1 MLIESIIQY
10 SLVFKLNK
18 ASSLKSSAGIEQ
30 VLSLGK
36 KVSNKY
42 LSIYFLVSSNVS
54 KSGKKV
60 AVVVGKKAHA
70 QANMRNKIKRL
81 MRECLRESDELEKF
95 SSGNI
100 IINYHSKDFPNF
112 SLLQKNIKT
121 LFLSLYKKVSS

>member
-10 SLVFKLNK
+10 RLVFKLNK
-18 ASSLKSSAGIEQ
+18 ASSLKSSAEIEQ
-30 VLSLGK
+30 VLALGK

-42 LSIYFLVSSNVS
+42 LSIYFLVSRNLS

-81 MRECLRESDELEKF
+81 IRECLRESDELEKF
-95 SSGNI
+95 ISGYI
-100 IINYHSKDFPNF
+100 ILNYHSKDVPNF

>member
-10 SLVFKLNK
+10 RLVFKLNK
-18 ASSLKSSAGIEQ
+18 ASSLKSSAEIEQ
-30 VLSLGK
+30 VLALGK
-36 KVSNKY
+36 KVSDKY
-42 LSIYFLVSSNVS
+42 LSIYFLVSRNLS

-70 QANMRNKIKRL
+70 QANTRNKIKRL

-95 SSGNI
+95 ISGYI
-100 IINYHSKDFPNF
+100 ILNYHSKDVPNF
-112 SLLQKNIKT
+112 SLLQKSIKT

>member
-1 MLIESIIQY
+1 MLIKSIIQY
-10 SLVFKLNK
+10 KLVFKLNK
-18 ASSLKSSAGIEQ
+18 GSSLKSSAEIEQ
-30 VLSLGK
+30 VLALGK

-42 LSIYFLVSSNVS
+42 LSIYFLESSNLS
-54 KSGKKV
+54 KSVKKV
-60 AVVVGKKAHA
+60 AVIVGKKAHA

-81 MRECLRESDELEKF
+81 IREGLRESDELEKF

-100 IINYHSKDFPNF
+100 IINYHSKDVPNF

>member
-1 MLIESIIQY
+1 MLIRSIIQY
-10 SLVFKLNK
+10 RLVFKLNK
-18 ASSLKSSAGIEQ
+18 GSSLKSSAEIEQ

-42 LSIYFLVSSNVS
+42 LCIYFLVSSGLS
-54 KSGKKV
+54 KSGNKV
-60 AVVVGKKAHA
+60 AVVVGKKTHA
-70 QANMRNKIKRL
+70 QANTRNKIKRL
-81 MRECLRESDELEKF
+81 MRECLRKSDELEKF

-100 IINYHSKDFPNF
+100 IINYHGKDVPSF

>member
-10 SLVFKLNK
+10 RLVFKLNK
-18 ASSLKSSAGIEQ
+18 RSSLKSSEEIEQ
-30 VLSLGK
+30 VLTLGK

-42 LSIYFLVSSNVS
+42 LSIYFLASSS
-54 KSGKKV
+54 LSRSGKKV
-60 AVVVGKKAHA
+60 AVIVGKKAHA

-81 MRECLRESDELEKF
+81 MREGLRESDELEKF

-100 IINYHSKDFPNF
+100 IINYHSKDVPNF

-121 LFLSLYKKVSS
+121 LFLSLYKKVSF

>member
-1 MLIESIIQY
+1 MLIRSIIQFK
-10 SLVFKLNK
+10 LVFKLNK
-18 ASSLKSSAGIEQ
+18 GSSLKSSAEIEQ

-42 LSIYFLVSSNVS
+42 LSIYFLVSNGLS
-54 KSGKKV
+54 KSRNKV
-60 AVVVGKKAHA
+60 AVIVGKKTHA
-70 QANMRNKIKRL
+70 QANTRNKIKRL
-81 MRECLRESDELEKF
+81 MRECLRKSDELEKF

-100 IINYHSKDFPNF
+100 IINYHGKDVPSF

>member
-1 MLIESIIQY
+1 MLIKSIIQY
-10 SLVFKLNK
+10 KLVFKLNK
-18 ASSLKSSAGIEQ
+18 GSSLKSSAEIEQ

-42 LSIYFLVSSNVS
+42 LSIFFLASSNIS
-54 KSGKKV
+54 KTGKKV

-70 QANMRNKIKRL
+70 QANTRNKIKRL
-81 MRECLRESDELEKF
+81 MRGCLRKSDELEKF

-100 IINYHSKDFPNF
+100 IINYHSKDVPSF

>member
-10 SLVFKLNK
+10 RLVFKLNK
-18 ASSLKSSAGIEQ
+18 GSSLKSSAEIEQ
-30 VLSLGK
+30 VLALGK

-42 LSIYFLVSSNVS
+42 LSIYFLASNNLS

-70 QANMRNKIKRL
+70 QANTRNKIKRL
-81 MRECLRESDELEKF
+81 MRECLRKSDELEKF

-100 IINYHSKDFPNF
+100 IINYHSKDVPIF

>member
-1 MLIESIIQY
+1 MLIKSIIQY
-10 SLVFKLNK
+10 KLVFKLNK
-18 ASSLKSSAGIEQ
+18 GSSLKSSAEIEQ
-30 VLSLGK
+30 VLALGK

-42 LSIYFLVSSNVS
+42 LSIFFLASSNIS
-54 KSGKKV
+54 KTGKKV

-70 QANMRNKIKRL
+70 QANTRNKIKRL
-81 MRECLRESDELEKF
+81 MRGCLRKSDELEKF

-100 IINYHSKDFPNF
+100 IINYHSKDVPSF